1 MCALKPG
8 VQELLDRFLIGLGDG
23 AGQPCGA
30 AVTAADVILVADIDK
45 VPDDAPCSDVLVY
58 WLGRRWSAAARG
70 LAASLH
76 ALRVDGLSFCS
87 AVARASLVRIWHT
100 EECTAAASQLRA
112 TLAEAL
118 TATDALAEKI
128 RRRSPGSF
136 AFVVGTEAPCLAA
149 AFKQASTMLHEALAA
164 IDAGD
169 ADGAWP
175 CQREE
180 ALAALLSVKVRNAAD
195 SLIGAAQ
202 AIDKLFDGPD
212 AYPEMLSTA
221 RVVFCTLSVAGSY
234 LVRNMPPVSYLV
246 VDEAAQ
252 ATEPEVLIPFT
263 CMPRGMLL
271 AGDPNQ
277 LSCMCTSARA
287 RAMGLERSC
296 MQRLMELGHA
306 RLYFLE
312 TQYRMHPSICR
323 FPSARFYDGRLRAPR
338 AHTSICL
345 HG

>member
-1 MCALKPG
+1 MMG
-8 VQELLDRFLIGLGDG
+8 VMEQASR
-23 AGQPCGA
+23 AVR
-30 AVTAADVILVADIDK
+30 VTAADVILVADIDK

-58 WLGRRWSAAARG
+58 WLGGAGRRRRAAWRV
-70 LAASLH
+70 LH

-149 AFKQASTMLHEALAA
+149 AFKQASTMLHEALGA

-180 ALAALLSVKVRNAAD
+180 ALAAL
-195 SLIGAAQ
+195 
-202 AIDKLFDGPD
+202 
-212 AYPEMLSTA
+212 
-221 RVVFCTLSVAGSY
+221 
-234 LVRNMPPVSYLV
+234 
-246 VDEAAQ
+246 
-252 ATEPEVLIPFT
+252 
-263 CMPRGMLL
+263 
-271 AGDPNQ
+271 
-277 LSCMCTSARA
+277 
-287 RAMGLERSC
+287 
-296 MQRLMELGHA
+296 
-306 RLYFLE
+306 
-312 TQYRMHPSICR
+312 
-323 FPSARFYDGRLRAPR
+323 
-338 AHTSICL
+338 
-345 HG
+345 